1 MVYRGN
7 VTYMYSG
14 VHSSYYKQ
22 YEIHKMDHNSPFKPV
37 TYDATSW
44 FKTIGC
50 DKLVGD
56 LCHVSNQVV
65 FVVWI

>member
-14 VHSSYYKQ
+14 VHSSYYKH
-22 YEIHKMDHNSPFKPV
+22 EIHKMDHNRPFKPV

-44 FKTIGC
+44 FKTIG
-50 DKLVGD
+50 
-56 LCHVSNQVV
+56 
-65 FVVWI
+65 W